1 MGARRTK
8 CRAAVLER
16 FDEPLVLH
24 EFDVPEPAEGE
35 VLVRLLAAGVC
46 GSDVHMWRG
55 RDPRTPLPLILG
67 HEGVGEIAAL
77 GSPRTD
83 ILGRELAV
91 GDVVMWERGIMCGRC
106 YYCVVAKR
114 PALCPSRQTYGI
126 SVSCKEPPHLRGC
139 YAEYMLLFPVTN
151 LLKIGADVDPRVLV
165 AASCSGAT
173 AANAVEQCGV
183 QSGDT
188 VVVQG
193 PGPLGLFVAAFALD
207 AGALKVVVT
216 GTERGR
222 ERLKLAEVFGVTETL
237 CTSDMSGEEM
247 IEHIRDITDDRGAD
261 VVIDCAG
268 SPRAMRDGIGMVAR
282 GGTYAL
288 PGVATPIGEVPVRL
302 FEDVSVKNVRVQG
315 IWVSDTSHLYR
326 AVRLVES
333 GKFPFERL
341 VTHVFS
347 LEEATGALE
356 VTENRQ
362 AIKAVIVPEG

>member
-1 MGARRTK
+1 
-8 CRAAVLER
+8 
-16 FDEPLVLH
+16 
-24 EFDVPEPAEGE
+24 
-35 VLVRLLAAGVC
+35 
-46 GSDVHMWRG
+46 
-55 RDPRTPLPLILG
+55 
-67 HEGVGEIAAL
+67 
-77 GSPRTD
+77 
-83 ILGRELAV
+83 
-91 GDVVMWERGIMCGRC
+91 
-106 YYCVVAKR
+106 
-114 PALCPSRQTYGI
+114 
-126 SVSCKEPPHLRGC
+126 
-139 YAEYMLLFPVTN
+139 MLLFPVTN